1 MKKNVSAASEKPTS
15 KKGKKAVKS
24 TAGNTETS
32 TEGHISPKGK
42 NMGIITAISGSVVE
56 VRFKKLPSIYNQLL
70 TGEHDE
76 LTLEVQGYIDEKTVR
91 ALAMGPTQG
100 LSRGMKVIDLG
111 HQIEVPVGRDTL
123 GRMFNVFGQ
132 PIDGKGP
139 LKDGEKWPIHG
150 DAVPLDKI
158 EVSTQIFVTGIKA
171 IDLLAPMERGGKAG
185 LFGGAGVGKTV
196 LITEMI
202 NNMVGR
208 YEGVSLFAGIG
219 ERSREGEQLYREMEE
234 AGVLNKTIMI
244 FGQMNEAPGVRF
256 RVALSALT
264 MAEYFRDEKKQD
276 VLLLI
281 DNIFRFIQAGSEISV
296 QLGQIPSRVG
306 YQPSLGTDIADLQER
321 IATTKDAAIT
331 SIQAVYVPAD
341 DFTDPSATHTFAH
354 LSSTIVLSRNRAAQ
368 GLYPALDPLAS
379 SSNMLTPLIVGERH
393 YKVATE
399 VRKTLAQYEDLKDII
414 AMLGF
419 DELPEHD
426 QKTVQTARK
435 LERFLTQPFF
445 TTGQFT
451 GMEGK
456 SVDLEET
463 ITGCERIMA
472 GEFDD
477 LSENSFYMIGR
488 VEEARDK
495 AHKEKEKSEDK
506 QDKGKN
512 EETTAEKE
520 VAKK

>member
-1 MKKNVSAASEKPTS
+1 MAENS
-15 KKGKKAVKS
+15 GKIV
-24 TAGNTETS
+24 
-32 TEGHISPKGK
+32 
-42 NMGIITAISGSVVE
+42 AINGSVVE
-56 VRFKKLPSIYNQLL
+56 VWFDKKLPSMFNAL
-70 TGEHDE
+70 TTGDTNA
-76 LTLEVQGYIDEKTVR
+76 LMLETQGYIDEHTVR
-91 ALAMGPTQG
+91 ALAMGGTQG
-100 LSRGMKVIDLG
+100 LARGMKVTDLG
-111 HQIEVPVGRDTL
+111 HPIEVPVGDKTL

-132 PIDGKGP
+132 TIDGKDAIKDP
-139 LKDGEKWPIHG
+139 DLKSIH
-150 DAVPLDKI
+150 AEPVPMDKL
-158 EVSTQIFVTGIKA
+158 EVSSQIFVSGIKA

-208 YEGVSLFAGIG
+208 YEGVSIFAGIG
-219 ERSREGEQLYREMEE
+219 ERSREGEQLYREMQD
-234 AGVLNKTIMI
+234 AGVLNKTVMI

-281 DNIFRFIQAGSEISV
+281 DNIFRFIQAGSEVSV
-296 QLGQIPSRVG
+296 LLGQIPSRVG
-306 YQPSLGTDIADLQER
+306 YQPSLGTDIADLEER
-321 IATTKDAAIT
+321 ISSTKDGAIT

-354 LSSTIVLSRNRAAQ
+354 LSSTIVLSRSRAAQ
-368 GLYPALDPLAS
+368 GLYPALDPLGS

-399 VRKTLAQYEDLKDII
+399 VRKTLAQYEELKDII

-426 QKTVQTARK
+426 QQTVLTARK

-445 TTGQFT
+445 TTMQFT

-456 SVDLEET
+456 SVNLEDT
-463 ITGCERIMA
+463 ISGCERILA
-472 GEFDD
+472 GEFND
-477 LSENSFYMIGR
+477 LTENDFYMIGT
-488 VEEARDK
+488 VDEARK
-495 AHKEKEKSEDK
+495 
-506 QDKGKN
+506 KGKK
-512 EETTAEKE
+512 A
-520 VAKK
+520 

>member
-1 MKKNVSAASEKPTS
+1 MAENS
-15 KKGKKAVKS
+15 GKIV
-24 TAGNTETS
+24 
-32 TEGHISPKGK
+32 
-42 NMGIITAISGSVVE
+42 AINGSVVE
-56 VRFKKLPSIYNQLL
+56 VWFAKKLPAMFNALT
-70 TGEHDE
+70 TGENNG
-76 LTLEVQGYIDEKTVR
+76 LMLETQGYIDEHTVR
-91 ALAMGPTQG
+91 ALAMGGTQG
-100 LSRGMKVIDLG
+100 LARGMRVVDLG
-111 HQIEVPVGRDTL
+111 HPIEVPVGDKTL

-132 PIDGKGP
+132 AIDGKAP
-139 LKDGEKWPIHG
+139 LNNPEVRSIH
-150 DAVPLDKI
+150 AEPVPMDKL
-158 EVSTQIFVTGIKA
+158 EVSSQIFVSGIKA

-208 YEGVSLFAGIG
+208 YEGVSIFAGIG
-219 ERSREGEQLYREMEE
+219 ERSREGEQLYREMQD
-234 AGVLNKTIMI
+234 AGVLGKTVMI

-281 DNIFRFIQAGSEISV
+281 DNIFRFIQAGSEVSV
-296 QLGQIPSRVG
+296 LLGQIPSRVG
-306 YQPSLGTDIADLQER
+306 YQPSLGTDIADLEER
-321 IATTKDAAIT
+321 ISSTKDGAIT

-354 LSSTIVLSRNRAAQ
+354 LSSTIVLSRSRAAQ

-393 YKVATE
+393 YRVATE
-399 VRKTLAQYEDLKDII
+399 VRRTLAQYEDLKDII

-426 QKTVQTARK
+426 QQTVLTARK

-445 TTGQFT
+445 TTMQFT
-451 GMEGK
+451 GMAGK
-456 SVDLEET
+456 SVNLEDT
-463 ITGCERIMA
+463 ISGCERILA
-472 GEFDD
+472 GEFND
-477 LSENSFYMIGR
+477 LTENDFYMIGT
-488 VEEARDK
+488 VDEARANK
-495 AHKEKEKSEDK
+495 KKEK
-506 QDKGKN
+506 KG
-512 EETTAEKE
+512 
-520 VAKK
+520 

>member
-1 MKKNVSAASEKPTS
+1 MAENS
-15 KKGKKAVKS
+15 GKIV
-24 TAGNTETS
+24 
-32 TEGHISPKGK
+32 
-42 NMGIITAISGSVVE
+42 AINGSVVE
-56 VRFKKLPSIYNQLL
+56 VWFAKKLPAMFNALT
-70 TGEHDE
+70 TGENNG
-76 LTLEVQGYIDEKTVR
+76 LMLETQGYIDEHTVR
-91 ALAMGPTQG
+91 ALAMGGAQG
-100 LSRGMKVIDLG
+100 LARGMRVVDLG
-111 HQIEVPVGRDTL
+111 HPIEVPVGDKTL

-132 PIDGKGP
+132 AIDGKAP
-139 LKDGEKWPIHG
+139 LNNPEVRSIH
-150 DAVPLDKI
+150 AEPVPMDKL
-158 EVSTQIFVTGIKA
+158 EVSSQIFVSGIKA

-208 YEGVSLFAGIG
+208 YEGVSIFAGIG
-219 ERSREGEQLYREMEE
+219 ERSREGEQLYREMQD
-234 AGVLNKTIMI
+234 AGVLGKTVMI

-281 DNIFRFIQAGSEISV
+281 DNIFRFIQAGSEVSV
-296 QLGQIPSRVG
+296 LLGQIPSRVG
-306 YQPSLGTDIADLQER
+306 YQPSLGTDIADLEER
-321 IATTKDAAIT
+321 ISSTKDGAIT

-354 LSSTIVLSRNRAAQ
+354 LSSTIVLSRSRAAQ

-393 YKVATE
+393 YRVATE
-399 VRKTLAQYEDLKDII
+399 VRRTLAQYEDLKDII

-426 QKTVQTARK
+426 QQTVLTARK

-445 TTGQFT
+445 TTMQFT
-451 GMEGK
+451 GMAGK
-456 SVDLEET
+456 SVNLEDT
-463 ITGCERIMA
+463 ISGCERILA
-472 GEFDD
+472 GEFND
-477 LSENSFYMIGR
+477 LTENDFYMIGT
-488 VEEARDK
+488 VDEARANK
-495 AHKEKEKSEDK
+495 KKEK
-506 QDKGKN
+506 KG
-512 EETTAEKE
+512 
-520 VAKK
+520 

>member
-1 MKKNVSAASEKPTS
+1 MKNGIPASHKKTTHANKTNANKTVMAKNVKNKDEKLP
-15 KKGKKAVKS
+15 A
-24 TAGNTETS
+24 
-32 TEGHISPKGK
+32 KGK
-42 NMGIITAISGSVVE
+42 NTGIITAISGSVVE
-56 VRFKKLPSIYNQLL
+56 VRFKKLPAIYNQLL
-70 TGEHDE
+70 TGERE
-76 LTLEVQGYIDEKTVR
+76 NLALEVQGYIDEKTVR

-100 LSRGMKVIDLG
+100 LSRGMKVLDLG
-111 HQIEVPVGRDTL
+111 HQIEVPVGRQTL
-123 GRMFNVFGQ
+123 GRMFNVFGY
-132 PIDGKGP
+132 PIDGKSP
-139 LKDGEKWPIHG
+139 LKDGEKRPIHG

-158 EVSTQIFVTGIKA
+158 EVSSQIFVTGIKA

-234 AGVLNKTIMI
+234 AGVLDKTIMI

-321 IATTKDAAIT
+321 IASTKDAAIT

-393 YKVATE
+393 YKIATE
-399 VRKTLAQYEDLKDII
+399 VRKTLAQYEELKDII

-463 ITGCERIMA
+463 ISGCERIMA

-477 LSENSFYMIGR
+477 LPENNFYMIGR
-488 VEEARDK
+488 VEEAREKSSEEKDK
-495 AHKEKEKSEDK
+495 SKEKQSTEQNVKSNSDEGTDK
-506 QDKGKN
+506 K
-512 EETTAEKE
+512 
-520 VAKK
+520 

>member
-1 MKKNVSAASEKPTS
+1 MAENS
-15 KKGKKAVKS
+15 GK
-24 TAGNTETS
+24 
-32 TEGHISPKGK
+32 
-42 NMGIITAISGSVVE
+42 IIAINGSVVE
-56 VRFKKLPSIYNQLL
+56 VWFDKKLPSMFNALT
-70 TGEHDE
+70 TGETNA
-76 LTLEVQGYIDEKTVR
+76 LMLETQGYIDEHTVR
-91 ALAMGPTQG
+91 ALAMGGTQG
-100 LSRGMKVIDLG
+100 LARGMKVTDLG
-111 HQIEVPVGRDTL
+111 HPIEVPVGDKTL

-132 PIDGKGP
+132 TIDGKDAIKDP
-139 LKDGEKWPIHG
+139 DLKSIH
-150 DAVPLDKI
+150 AEPVPMDKL
-158 EVSTQIFVTGIKA
+158 EVSSQIFVSGIKA

-208 YEGVSLFAGIG
+208 YEGVSIFAGIG
-219 ERSREGEQLYREMEE
+219 ERSREGEQLYREMQD
-234 AGVLNKTIMI
+234 AGVLNKTVMI

-281 DNIFRFIQAGSEISV
+281 DNIFRFIQAGSEVSV
-296 QLGQIPSRVG
+296 LLGQIPSRVG
-306 YQPSLGTDIADLQER
+306 YQPSLGTDIADLEER
-321 IATTKDAAIT
+321 ISSTKDGAIT

-354 LSSTIVLSRNRAAQ
+354 LSSTIVLSRSRAAQ
-368 GLYPALDPLAS
+368 GLYPALDPLGS

-399 VRKTLAQYEDLKDII
+399 VRKTLAQYEELKDII

-426 QKTVQTARK
+426 QQTVLTARK

-445 TTGQFT
+445 TTMQFT

-456 SVDLEET
+456 SVNLEDT
-463 ITGCERIMA
+463 ISGCERILA
-472 GEFDD
+472 GEFND
-477 LSENSFYMIGR
+477 LTENDFYMIGT
-488 VEEARDK
+488 VDEARK
-495 AHKEKEKSEDK
+495 
-506 QDKGKN
+506 KGKK
-512 EETTAEKE
+512 A
-520 VAKK
+520 

>member
-1 MKKNVSAASEKPTS
+1 MAENF
-15 KKGKKAVKS
+15 
-24 TAGNTETS
+24 
-32 TEGHISPKGK
+32 
-42 NMGIITAISGSVVE
+42 GIITAVSGSVVE
-56 VRFKKLPSIYNQLL
+56 VRFKKLPIMFAELL
-70 TGEHDE
+70 TDND
-76 LTLEVQGYIDEKTVR
+76 LVLEVQGYMNEHTVR
-91 ALAMGPTQG
+91 ALAMGSTQG
-100 LSRGMKVIDLG
+100 LARGMKVLDTG
-111 HQIEVPVGRDTL
+111 HQIEVPVGEATL
-123 GRMFNVFGQ
+123 GRMFNVLGH
-132 PIDGKGP
+132 PIDGKKS
-139 LKDGEKWPIHG
+139 LKTKEKRTIHAEPVKLS
-150 DAVPLDKI
+150 DI
-158 EVSTQIFVTGIKA
+158 EVSSEIFITGIKA

-234 AGVLNKTIMI
+234 AGVLNKTVMI

-281 DNIFRFIQAGSEISV
+281 DNIFRFIQAGSEVSV
-296 QLGQIPSRVG
+296 SLGQIPSRVG

-321 IATTKDAAIT
+321 ISSTKEAAIT
-331 SIQAVYVPAD
+331 SVQAVYVPAD

-354 LSSTIVLSRNRAAQ
+354 LSSTIVLSRARAAQ
-368 GLYPALDPLAS
+368 GLYPALDPLGS

-393 YKVATE
+393 YKVATA

-426 QKTVQTARK
+426 QQTVLTARK

-456 SVDLEET
+456 SVSLEDT
-463 ITGCERIMA
+463 ISGCERILS
-472 GEFDD
+472 GEFKNMN
-477 LSENSFYMIGR
+477 ENNFYMIGT
-488 VEEARDK
+488 VDEAL
-495 AHKEKEKSEDK
+495 EKEKK
-506 QDKGKN
+506 A
-512 EETTAEKE
+512 T
-520 VAKK
+520 

>member
-1 MKKNVSAASEKPTS
+1 MENV
-15 KKGKKAVKS
+15 GKIV
-24 TAGNTETS
+24 
-32 TEGHISPKGK
+32 
-42 NMGIITAISGSVVE
+42 AISGSVVE
-56 VRFKKLPSIYNQLL
+56 VRFKKLPAIFNELKS
-70 TGEHDE
+70 GEKNE
-76 LTLEVQGYIDEKTVR
+76 LTLEVQGYIDETTVR

-100 LSRGMKVIDLG
+100 LSRGMDVIDLG
-111 HQIEVPVGRDTL
+111 HQIEVPVGQDTL

-132 PIDGKGP
+132 PIDGKGK
-139 LKDGEKWPIHG
+139 LKSKEKRPIHAP
-150 DAVPLDKI
+150 AVPLDEI
-158 EVSTQIFVTGIKA
+158 EVSSQIFITGIKA

-234 AGVLNKTIMI
+234 AGVLDKTIMI

-296 QLGQIPSRVG
+296 LLGQIPSRVG

-321 IATTKDAAIT
+321 ISSTKNAAIT

-354 LSSTIVLSRNRAAQ
+354 LSSTIVLSRQRAAQ

-393 YKVATE
+393 YKVATA

-426 QKTVQTARK
+426 QQTVLTARK

-451 GMEGK
+451 GMDGK

-463 ITGCERIMA
+463 ISGCERIMA
-472 GEFDD
+472 GEFND
-477 LSENSFYMIGR
+477 LNENHFYMIGR
-488 VEEARDK
+488 VEEAR
-495 AHKEKEKSEDK
+495 EK
-506 QDKGKN
+506 
-512 EETTAEKE
+512 
-520 VAKK
+520 AKKES

>member
-1 MKKNVSAASEKPTS
+1 MKNGTLVSHKKTTGANKTKTQKPLAAKNAKEKNEN
-15 KKGKKAVKS
+15 S
-24 TAGNTETS
+24 TN
-32 TEGHISPKGK
+32 KGK
-42 NMGIITAISGSVVE
+42 NIGIITAISGSVVE
-56 VRFKKLPSIYNQLL
+56 VRFKKLPAIYNQLL
-70 TGEHDE
+70 TGEKDE
-76 LTLEVQGYIDEKTVR
+76 LTLEVQGYIDEQTVR
-91 ALAMGPTQG
+91 ALAMGSTQG
-100 LSRGMKVIDLG
+100 LSRGMKVVDLG

-123 GRMFNVFGQ
+123 GRMFNVFGH
-132 PIDGKGP
+132 PIDGKGA
-139 LKDGEKWPIHG
+139 LKEDEKWPIHG

-158 EVSTQIFVTGIKA
+158 EVSSQIFATGIKA

-219 ERSREGEQLYREMEE
+219 ERSREGEQLYREMEQ
-234 AGVLNKTIMI
+234 AGVLDKTIMI

-281 DNIFRFIQAGSEISV
+281 DNIFRFIQASSEISV

-321 IATTKDAAIT
+321 IASTKDAAIT

-368 GLYPALDPLAS
+368 GLYPALDPLGS

-463 ITGCERIMA
+463 ISGCERIMA

-477 LSENSFYMIGR
+477 LSENNFYMIGR
-488 VEEARDK
+488 VEEAREK
-495 AHKEKEKSEDK
+495 ADIEKNKSKER
-506 QDKGKN
+506 Q
-512 EETTAEKE
+512 TAEQNEKISANE
-520 VAKK
+520 GADKK